1 MNGSAGPDAPLVLV
15 TGASGYI
22 GGRLVP
28 AATEATALSAGTG
41 APAPSHAGPG
51 AASPTVDDEE
61 SA

>member
-28 AATEATALSAGTG
+28 AATEATAVSAGTG
-41 APAPSHAGPG
+41 APAPSHAVPG
-51 AASPTVDDEE
+51 AA
-61 SA
+61 

>member
-28 AATEATALSAGTG
+28 SATEATVMSAGTG

-51 AASPTVDDEE
+51 TASPTVDDEE

>member
-28 AATEATALSAGTG
+28 AATEATAVSAGSG
-41 APAPSHAGPG
+41 APAPYRAGPG
-51 AASPTVDDEE
+51 AVSPTVDDEE